1 MVCFCYTKFMKLR
14 KAKTADVKIID
25 SLNKKY
31 FGEKGRN
38 WLGLIK
44 SDNSEIF
51 VLEDKNKI
59 IGWTGIIVYGW
70 NNTARI
76 IDIFIHPSKR
86 KKGLSIR
93 LIQYVKHYMRKKKVR
108 SLIAE
113 APSLNP
119 VLSLYLKS
127 GFRICGYNDRYYDNK
142 GKEMAI
148 FLSFDFNKK

>member
-1 MVCFCYTKFMKLR
+1 MGCFCYTKFMKLR
-14 KAKTADVKIID
+14 KAKTADVKIIY

-38 WLGLIK
+38 WLKLIT

-59 IGWTGIIVYGW
+59 IGWSGIIIKRW

-86 KKGLSIR
+86 KKGLGIR
-93 LIQYVKHYMRKKKVR
+93 LIQYIKQYAQKKKVR

-113 APSLNP
+113 APSLNS

-127 GFRICGYNDRYYDNK
+127 GFRICGYNDRYYNNK

>member
-1 MVCFCYTKFMKLR
+1 MKLR
-14 KAKTADVKIID
+14 KAKLTDIKLIS

-31 FGEKGRN
+31 FGEKDRN
-38 WLGLIK
+38 WFKIIK

-51 VLEDKNKI
+51 VLEDSDKI
-59 IGWTGIIVYGW
+59 AGWTGVIIKKW
-70 NNTARI
+70 NNTARV

-86 KKGLSIR
+86 KKGLGER
-93 LIQYVKHYMRKKKVR
+93 LINYTKQYALKKKVR

-127 GFRICGYNDRYYDNK
+127 GFRICGYSDRYYDNE
-142 GKEMAI
+142 GKEVAI
-148 FLSFDFNKK
+148 FLSYDFKKKKYFK

>member
-1 MVCFCYTKFMKLR
+1 MKIR
-14 KAKTADVKIID
+14 KAKPVDVKVIN

-31 FGEKGRN
+31 FGEKGRD
-38 WLGLIK
+38 WLKLIK
-44 SDNSEIF
+44 SDNSEVF
-51 VLEDKNKI
+51 VLEDSNKI
-59 IGWTGIIVYGW
+59 IGWSGIIIKRW

-86 KKGLSIR
+86 KKGLGKR
-93 LIQYVKHYMRKKKVR
+93 LIQSIKQYAQKKKVR

-127 GFRICGYNDRYYDNK
+127 GFRICGYNDRYYDSK
-142 GKEMAI
+142 GKEIAI
-148 FLSFDFNKK
+148 FLSFDFSKKNKY

>member
-1 MVCFCYTKFMKLR
+1 MKIC
-14 KAKTADVKIID
+14 KAKSSDVKIID
-25 SLNKKY
+25 SLNKQY

-38 WLGLIK
+38 WLQLIK

-59 IGWTGIIVYGW
+59 IGWTGIIVYRW

-86 KKGLSIR
+86 KKGLGKTLVQHIK
-93 LIQYVKHYMRKKKVR
+93 QYAQKKKVR

-113 APSLNP
+113 APSLNS

-142 GKEMAI
+142 GKEMAV
-148 FLSFDFNKK
+148 FLSFDFSK

>member
-1 MVCFCYTKFMKLR
+1 MNLR
-14 KAKTADVKIID
+14 KAKSADVKIIN
-25 SLNKKY
+25 SLNKQY

-38 WLGLIK
+38 WLQLIT
-44 SDNSEIF
+44 SDNSEVF

-59 IGWTGIIVYGW
+59 IGWTGIIVYRW

-86 KKGLSIR
+86 NKGLGKT
-93 LIQYVKHYMRKKKVR
+93 LVQYIKQYAQKKKVR

-142 GKEMAI
+142 GKEMAV
-148 FLSFDFNKK
+148 FLSFDFNKKDNN

>member
-1 MVCFCYTKFMKLR
+1 MKIR
-14 KAKTADVKIID
+14 KAKPADVKIID
-25 SLNKKY
+25 SLNRKY
-31 FGEKGRN
+31 FEEKGRN
-38 WLGLIK
+38 WLELIM

-51 VLEDKNKI
+51 VLEDSNKI
-59 IGWTGIIVYGW
+59 IGWSGIIIKVW

-86 KKGLSIR
+86 KIGLGKR
-93 LIQYVKHYMRKKKVR
+93 LILYIKQYAQKKKVR

-119 VLSLYLKS
+119 VLSLYLKC

-148 FLSFDFNKK
+148 FLSFDFSNKNNK